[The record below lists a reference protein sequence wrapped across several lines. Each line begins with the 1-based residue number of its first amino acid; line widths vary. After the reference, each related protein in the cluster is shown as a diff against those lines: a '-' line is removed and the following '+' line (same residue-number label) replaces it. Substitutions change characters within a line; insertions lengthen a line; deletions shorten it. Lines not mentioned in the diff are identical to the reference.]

1 MLRVLLV
8 DDELL
13 NLENLEENVAKLLPD
28 AEVAAFH
35 KASKALDFIC
45 DNPVDIA
52 FLDIEMRGTN
62 GITIAEILRTR
73 NPKVNVV
80 FCTGYSEYSLN
91 AWNLDCSGYLLKPIT
106 EEKLRHALENLRYPI
121 PEQKR
126 VRFHCFGN
134 FEAYCDGIPIAFK
147 YNRTKE
153 FLAYLVDRNGV
164 SCSLKELSCVLFE
177 DEEHRS
183 YIYQI
188 RLDLVNTLTALGV
201 EDILVQARGK
211 MAICKDKVS
220 CDYYDFLNGG
230 PLPAVKEYMT
240 QYSFGEQTC
249 ASLFYNY

>member
-1 MLRVLLV
+1 MQVLLV
-8 DDELL
+8 DDERL
-13 NLENLEENVAKLLPD
+13 NLENLDEIVAALLPD
-28 AEVAAFH
+28 AQRASFR
-35 KASKALDFIC
+35 KASQALDFIQEHT
-45 DNPVDIA
+45 VDIA

-62 GITIAEILRTR
+62 GITIAEILRTH
-73 NPKVNVV
+73 NPKVNVI
-80 FCTGYSEYSLN
+80 FCTGYSEYSLD

-106 EEKLRHALENLRYPI
+106 EEKVRHALDNLRYPI
-121 PEQKR
+121 PDQKR

-134 FEAYCDGIPIAFK
+134 FEAYCDGVPISFK

-177 DEEHRS
+177 DEDHRS

-188 RLDLVNTLTALGV
+188 RLGLVNTLTDLGV
-201 EDILVQARGK
+201 EDILIQTRGK

-220 CDYYDFLNGG
+220 CDYYDYLDGG
-230 PLPAVKEYMT
+230 PLPTVKEYMT

>member
-1 MLRVLLV
+1 MRVLLV

-13 NLENLEENVAKLLPD
+13 NLDNLNDIVADVLPD
-28 AEVAAFH
+28 AECAAFS
-35 KASKALDFIC
+35 KASKAMEYIQE
-45 DNPVDIA
+45 NPIDIA

-62 GITIAEILRTR
+62 GITIAEVLRTH
-73 NPKVNVV
+73 NSKVNVI
-80 FCTGYSEYSLN
+80 FCTGYSEYSLD

-106 EEKLRHALENLRYPI
+106 EEKVRHALGNLRYPI
-121 PEQKR
+121 PDRKR

-134 FEAYCDGIPIAFK
+134 FEAYCDGVPISFK

-201 EDILVQARGK
+201 GDILQQSRGK
-211 MAICKDKVS
+211 IGICKDKVS
-220 CDYYDFLNGG
+220 CDYYDYLDGG
-230 PLPAVKEYMT
+230 PLPAVQEYMT